1 MRSLTRTETA
11 EFFLTRNSFTI
22 VTHRRPD
29 GDTLGSAAALCRGLR
44 SLGKSAHILHNP
56 EVTEKYAHLQ
66 AGLSKPAAQP
76 GDVIVSV
83 DVASPGMLPEA
94 FSHLLGHIDL
104 RIDHHRS
111 SDSFT
116 TFELVEPTAAACGQL
131 IYDVMMEMGVHLDA
145 PMANALY
152 TAISTDT
159 GCFRYANTQSH
170 TFRVAAACAEVS
182 KDLPQLNQVLFETN
196 SLKRLK
202 LQGWI
207 IENLQFLC
215 GGKIAICA
223 LPLAVEKAMEL
234 QEDDMENISGFPRS
248 IEGVKI
254 AATLRQQEDGIV
266 KLSIRALPE
275 YDASAICAKFG
286 GGGHRGAAGASMDM
300 TMEQAVQA
308 VMDAMPDLGN

>member
-1 MRSLTRTETA
+1 MRSLTRAETA
-11 EFFLTRNSFTI
+11 AYLLGRNGFAI

-29 GDTLGSAAALCRGLR
+29 GDTLGSAAALCRALR
-44 SLGKSAHILHNP
+44 SIGKSAHVLYNP
-56 EVTEKYAHLQ
+56 EVTVKYAHLLE
-66 AGLSKPAAQP
+66 GISKPAAQP
-76 GDVIVSV
+76 GDVVISV
-83 DVASPGMLPEA
+83 DVASPGMLPAA

-111 SDSFT
+111 SESFT
-116 TFELVEPTAAACGQL
+116 DFELVDPQAAACGQI
-131 IYDVMMEMGVHLDA
+131 IYDIMTEMGVHLDN

-159 GCFRYANTQSH
+159 GCFRYANTQSR
-170 TFRVAAACAEVS
+170 TFEVAAACAAVS
-182 KDLPQLNQVLFETN
+182 KDLPMLNQALFETN

-207 IENLQFLC
+207 IEHLQFLAD
-215 GGKIAICA
+215 GKIAICA

-234 QEDDMENISGFPRS
+234 SEDDMENISGFPRS

-266 KLSIRALPE
+266 KLSVRALPE
-275 YDASAICAKFG
+275 YDASAVCAVFG

-300 TMEQAVQA
+300 TMEEAVEA
-308 VMDAMPDLGN
+308 VINAMPKL

>member
-1 MRSLTRTETA
+1 MRQLTISDTA
-11 EFFLTRNSFTI
+11 AWLLARNGFAI

-44 SLGKSAHILHNP
+44 SIGKSAFVLYNP
-56 EVTEKYAHLQ
+56 EVTDKYAHLL
-66 AGLSKPAAQP
+66 AEISKPAAQP

-83 DVASPGMLPEA
+83 DVAAPGMLPEA

-104 RIDHHRS
+104 RIDHHRGNE
-111 SDSFT
+111 SFSA
-116 TFELVEPTAAACGQL
+116 FELVDPQAAACGQ
-131 IYDVMMEMGVHLDA
+131 IVYDVMQAMGVRLDTA
-145 PMANALY
+145 MANALY

-182 KDLPQLNQVLFETN
+182 KDLPELNQILFETN

-207 IENLQFLC
+207 IEHLQFLC
-215 GGKIAICA
+215 DGQIAICA
-223 LPLAVEKAMEL
+223 LPLSLEKEMGL
-234 QEDDMENISGFPRS
+234 TEDDMENISGFPRS
-248 IEGVKI
+248 IQGVKMS
-254 AATLRQQEDGIV
+254 ATLRQQEDGVI
-266 KLSIRALPE
+266 KLSIRALPG
-275 YDASAICAKFG
+275 YDAAEVCANFG

-300 TMEQAVQA
+300 TMEEAVEA
-308 VMDAMPDLGN
+308 VIAAMPKL

>member
-1 MRSLTRTETA
+1 MRSLTITDTA
-11 EFFLTRNSFTI
+11 AYFLARNSFTI

-44 SLGKSAHILHNP
+44 SIGKSAFILHNP
-56 EVTEKYAHLQ
+56 EVTQKYAHLLE
-66 AGLSKPAAQP
+66 GLSKPAVQP
-76 GDVIVSV
+76 GDVVISV

-111 SDSFT
+111 SESFT
-116 TFELVEPTAAACGQL
+116 VFELVDPSAAACGQI
-131 IYDVMMEMGVHLDA
+131 IYDVLMEMGIHLDT

-170 TFRVAAACAEVS
+170 TFEVAAACAAVS
-182 KDLPQLNQVLFETN
+182 KDLPVMNQVLFETN

-207 IENLQFLC
+207 IEHLQFLC
-215 GGKIAICA
+215 GGQIAICA
-223 LPLAVEKAMEL
+223 LPLAVEKAMGL
-234 QEDDMENISGFPRS
+234 TEDDLENISGFPRS

-266 KLSIRALPE
+266 KLSVRALPE
-275 YDASAICAKFG
+275 YDASAVCARFG

-300 TMEQAVQA
+300 TMDEAVQA
-308 VMDAMPDLGN
+308 VIHAMPKL

>member
-1 MRSLTRTETA
+1 MRSLTRAETA
-11 EFFLTRNSFTI
+11 AYLLSRNGFAI

-44 SLGKSAHILHNP
+44 SIGKSAHILYNP
-56 EVTEKYAHLQ
+56 EVTAKYAHLIE
-66 AGLSKPAAQP
+66 GISKPAAQP

-116 TFELVEPTAAACGQL
+116 DFELVDPQAAACGQI
-131 IYDVMMEMGVHLDA
+131 IYDIMVEMGVHLDN

-170 TFRVAAACAEVS
+170 TFEVAAACAAVS
-182 KDLPQLNQVLFETN
+182 KDLPALNQVLFETN

-207 IENLQFLC
+207 IEHLQFLA

-223 LPLAVEKAMEL
+223 LPLAVEKEMEL
-234 QEDDMENISGFPRS
+234 TEDDMENISGFPRS

-266 KLSIRALPE
+266 KLSVRALPE
-275 YDASAICAKFG
+275 YDASAVCAAFG

-300 TMEQAVQA
+300 TMEEAVKA
-308 VMDAMPDLGN
+308 VIDAMPKL

>member
-1 MRSLTRTETA
+1 MSSLTISEVA
-11 EFFLTRNSFTI
+11 AYLLARNGFTI

-29 GDTLGSAAALCRGLR
+29 GDTLGTAAALCRGLR
-44 SLGKSAHILHNP
+44 SIGKAAWVLYNP
-56 EVTEKYAHLQ
+56 EVTEKYAHLLE
-66 AGLSKPAAQP
+66 GISKPEAQP
-76 GDVIVSV
+76 GDVIVCV
-83 DVASPGMLPEA
+83 DVASPGMLPGA

-116 TFELVEPTAAACGQL
+116 DFELVIPEAAACGQI
-131 IYDVMMEMGVHLDA
+131 IYDIMMEMGVRLDT

-159 GCFRYANTQSH
+159 GCFRYANTKSH

-182 KDLPQLNQVLFETN
+182 DDLPALNQVLFETN

-207 IENLQFLC
+207 IEHLQFLC
-215 GGKIAICA
+215 DGKIAICA
-223 LPLAVEKAMEL
+223 LPLAVEKEIGVT
-234 QEDDMENISGFPRS
+234 EDDMENISGFPRS

-254 AATLRQQEDGIV
+254 AATLRQQEDGVV
-266 KLSIRALPE
+266 KLSVRALPE
-275 YDASAICAKFG
+275 YDASSICAKFG

-300 TMEQAVQA
+300 TMDEAVQA
-308 VMDAMPDLGN
+308 VIAAMPTL